1 MQLID
6 IASQGQRHHIGAQ
19 TIDDGTGLLAGAAMG
34 LLDLD
39 RLMALGLP
47 MLVEGVVEFHIE
59 LARRIV
65 GHVEQGVGG
74 QCGAG
79 EQRARQG
86 GEGEA
91 TNGHGAAPEKTNLYV
106 LAHQGGR

>member
-1 MQLID
+1 
-6 IASQGQRHHIGAQ
+6 
-19 TIDDGTGLLAGAAMG
+19 MG

-65 GHVEQGVGG
+65 GHVEQGIGG

-106 LAHQGGR
+106 LAHQGRSLKSRWKTGRARQKQPGGLQPGLAVSGGFQ